1 MQSSHSDWCSFV
13 VLHFVNDI
21 YFSVSFIYMC
31 ASVFWEENN
40 TNWQV
45 TVNKSLNIYLIFIT
59 IYETFC

>member
-21 YFSVSFIYMC
+21 YFSVSFIC
-31 ASVFWEENN
+31 ASVFWEDSN

-45 TVNKSLNIYLIFIT
+45 T
-59 IYETFC
+59 E